1 MANTMYPTGVAT
13 TPIDFSGAANA
24 FMQSALQTKLQEINQ
39 RKEQLTESGK
49 AVAHFMSLEALP
61 ELAEDIREDFKGEI
75 QGFRDK
81 ITNRFKE
88 TNGALTYDDK
98 LMIEREYNRI
108 GKNMEAKK
116 VTAQKFA
123 MAQQALWNKDANRLW
138 TPETR
143 TKVAEDFVK
152 YSKGEDVDDPMLT
165 LTSGVI
171 IPPLAE
177 RLMSIAPE
185 MMKRLDTVS
194 DIEFKRDPV
203 TGMINAI
210 STTKDNEESVR
221 ETVRQSL
228 VETRMPEILNSAGE
242 VDEVKLNAA
251 IDELVPPI
259 QRISQKTQPIQPRV
273 GRKSSGSGGIGK
285 MSEIVPKT
293 KNLPGMNK
301 TVNGYMEFPDSQT
314 VQHIAPTEMV
324 NVATGKTE
332 EVSSAKDGIK
342 LVGLSFDEG
351 KAYFQ
356 AEGGVMQKNGEPVF
370 GVKGMMPV
378 KATDRGA
385 YTESEVRARAVE
397 IANANIPP
405 TIPSKDRK
413 VGTPVVEKTENGYV
427 VRFPVTYKKKPEG
440 AGWLKSKS
448 EYTEQVT
455 VELNPVMGKEGAT
468 WYSTD
473 LYTTGSNIMGATVKK
488 YQTGGRSWEELLRA
502 GRGGKTDIKPRS
514 AQLLADP
521 NKKFNVKGTTYTAQQ
536 IFDSF
541 VEQGMSPEE
550 AARKINEKQ

>member
-1 MANTMYPTGVAT
+1 MYPTGVAT

-61 ELAEDIREDFKGEI
+61 ELAEGIREDFKGEI

-81 ITNRFKE
+81 ITKRFKD
-88 TNGALTYDDK
+88 TNGNLTYDDK

-171 IPPLAE
+171 IPPMAE

-185 MMKRLDTVS
+185 MMKRLDTIS
-194 DIEFKRDPV
+194 NIELKKDPQ
-203 TGMINAI
+203 TGMIIAI
-210 STTKDNEESVR
+210 STTMDNEESVR

-228 VETRMPEILNSAGE
+228 IETRMPEVLSETGE
-242 VDEVKLNAA
+242 IDENKLNAA
-251 IDELVPPI
+251 VNELVPPI
-259 QRISQKTQPIQPRV
+259 QRVSQKVQPIQPRV
-273 GRKSSGSGGIGK
+273 GRSSGSGGGGIGK
-285 MSEIVPKT
+285 LTEIAPRVET
-293 KNLPGMNK
+293 LPNTGK
-301 TVNGYMEFPDSQT
+301 SIRGYMEYPDSQT
-314 VQHIAPTEMV
+314 TQNIAPTRMV
-324 NVATGKTE
+324 NLATGKIE

-370 GVKGMMPV
+370 GVKGRMPA
-378 KATDRGA
+378 KPEDRGA
-385 YTESEVRARAVE
+385 FTEGDIRNRVME
-397 IANANIPP
+397 IAKGNIPADLP
-405 TIPSKDRK
+405 EGYVLGNPRY
-413 VGTPVVEKTENGYV
+413 EKTDKGYV
-427 VRFPVTYKKKPEG
+427 VRVPYTYKQKK
-440 AGWLKSKS
+440 AGGGWFAGKESKTG
-448 EYTEQVT
+448 EYT
-455 VELNPVMGKEGAT
+455 VELDPVIGKEGAT

-502 GRGGKTDIKPRS
+502 GRGGSSQNTNKTEVTPRPGGV
-514 AQLLADP
+514 P
-521 NKKFNVKGTTYTAQQ
+521 NMF
-536 IFDSF
+536 
-541 VEQGMSPEE
+541 
-550 AARKINEKQ
+550 R